1 MPVRDPLFEISAA
14 CARLRGASA
23 VGRPLALLML
33 LLHALLA
40 STALAATPNEPTP
53 EARTSS
59 LREAMQD
66 GPVAAT
72 PLLWRVEPAGGATLH
87 LLGSIHFGPPGGWR
101 LPFVVEDAFA
111 KSRALVV
118 EIDQRNVTEAETQ
131 AIMARIAMAPAGS
144 TLADYVS
151 AETLND
157 LDAYVTARG
166 GSVAGLM
173 PFRPWMVSTVL
184 MIGVIGELGFS
195 AETGIDGTFLAQ
207 AGKREVIA
215 LETVESQLSIFGDL
229 SPELDALFLRDTLD
243 QVKEAEEMIAGM
255 AQAWRAGDEKR
266 LVELLA
272 ESFDEGEELQALR
285 DALIVDR
292 NVAMAKRLDALA
304 RDPKRAGQDVFVVV
318 GAAHFVGEDDI
329 RSMLAA
335 KGLRVRTIRTDG
347 GTSDGRS
354 GRGDD
359 DAR

>member
-1 MPVRDPLFEISAA
+1 MAPEHRAEPLHRIPATL
-14 CARLRGASA
+14 LRATGLA
-23 VGRPLALLML
+23 PLVAWS
-33 LLHALLA
+33 LLA
-40 STALAATPNEPTP
+40 STALAATPGETSP
-53 EARTSS
+53 EARPPS

-72 PLLWRVEPAGGATLH
+72 PLLWQVEPAGGATLH

-101 LPFVVEDAFA
+101 LPPAIEGAFA
-111 KSRALVV
+111 KSQALVV
-118 EIDQRNVTEAETQ
+118 EIDQRSVTEAETQ
-131 AIMARIAMAPAGS
+131 AIMARMAMAPAGS

-151 AETLND
+151 ADTLSD
-157 LDAYVTARG
+157 LDAYVAARG
-166 GSVAGLM
+166 GNVAGLM

-207 AGKREVIA
+207 AAEREVIA

-229 SPELDALFLRDTLD
+229 SPELEALFLRDTLD

-255 AQAWRAGDEKR
+255 AEAWRAGDEKR

-335 KGLRVRTIRTDG
+335 KGLRVRTIRTGEAPGD
-347 GTSDGRS
+347 TRS
-354 GRGDD
+354 ERRGDD
-359 DAR
+359 ER